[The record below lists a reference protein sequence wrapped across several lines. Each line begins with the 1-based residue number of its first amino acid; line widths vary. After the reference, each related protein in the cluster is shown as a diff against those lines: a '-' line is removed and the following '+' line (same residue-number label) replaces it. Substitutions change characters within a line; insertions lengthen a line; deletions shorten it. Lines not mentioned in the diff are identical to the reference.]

1 MKIKMLITVLL
12 VVIVLVACSPV
23 TTSIP
28 TKSDI
33 TTSIPL
39 DSNSDGKFTPQE
51 LEATF
56 AQMRKEVKVIAESQ
70 PSVAARF
77 EADIASFENALRNDP
92 MDLDIGKIIKTVS
105 ELVDVVQTAKELAAK
120 ELAAKNQKN
129 VVYLSIAMAAV
140 ILFLVAFL
148 LVRRRRSKRRT

>member
-1 MKIKMLITVLL
+1 MKTKMLITVLL

-23 TTSIP
+23 TTPIP

-51 LEATF
+51 LETTF

-77 EADIASFENALRNDP
+77 EADIASFENALRNDS
-92 MDLDIGKIIKTVS
+92 MVDMGKIIKTVS
-105 ELVDVVQTAKELAAK
+105 ELVDVVQAAKEQAAK
-120 ELAAKNQKN
+120 ELAAKNHKN

-148 LVRRRRSKRRT
+148 LIRRRRSKRPT

>member
-23 TTSIP
+23 TTPIP
-28 TKSDI
+28 TESDI
-33 TTSIPL
+33 TTSIPM

-70 PSVAARF
+70 PSVAASF
-77 EADIASFENALRNDP
+77 EADITSFEDALRNDP
-92 MDLDIGKIIKTVS
+92 MDLDLAKIMKTGY
-105 ELVDVVQTAKELAAK
+105 EIIYVVQAAK
-120 ELAAKNQKN
+120 EQAAKNQKN

-148 LVRRRRSKRRT
+148 LVRRRRSRRPT

>member
-1 MKIKMLITVLL
+1 MKTKMLITVLL

-23 TTSIP
+23 TTPIP

-92 MDLDIGKIIKTVS
+92 PDLDMGKIIKTVS
-105 ELVDVVQTAKELAAK
+105 ELVYVVQAAK
-120 ELAAKNQKN
+120 EQAAKEQRN
-129 VVYLSIAMAAV
+129 VVYLGIAMAAV
-140 ILFLVAFL
+140 ILFLVAL
-148 LVRRRRSKRRT
+148 VLVRRRRSKRST